1 MKEMEDLIKNLKD
14 EISALKKSKKESKN
28 VILNMENFSLKEKR
42 NIASSN
48 KNAND
53 KSVSTDSNHKNQ
65 NQEII
70 NKDDDEK
77 NKKE

>member
-1 MKEMEDLIKNLKD
+1 
-14 EISALKKSKKESKN
+14 
-28 VILNMENFSLKEKR
+28 MENFSLKEKR
-42 NIASSN
+42 NITSSN